1 MFFSGLTWFWTH
13 VCSFCGILYI
23 LIGRYCSICGSVA
36 FYIVFTKW
44 RHRCTRYSIH
54 TDWDHHRSGD
64 NHLHLHISI
73 IEERVR
79 LEFTLCTNWSHF
91 CTFVYSNIIPRYP
104 NYSIPKLRIQYVD
117 YISGTGVSDPDKV
130 LETFCRFPPDIRPRD
145 PILVILTGYHNWY
158 DNNKTIWD
166 ERSTS
171 EPLWGKRLDGYH
183 IYM

>member
-1 MFFSGLTWFWTH
+1 MSSKDADGHQKTKEGPRHWVQKEIVFFSELTWFWTH

-64 NHLHLHISI
+64 NHLHLHITI

-79 LEFTLCTNWSHF
+79 LEFTVCTNSSHF
-91 CTFVYSNIIPRYP
+91 CTFISSKIIPRYP
-104 NYSIPKLRIQYVD
+104 NHSIPMLRIQYVD
-117 YISGTGVSDPDKV
+117 YISGAGVSDPDKGKHMGP
-130 LETFCRFPPDIRPRD
+130 ED
-145 PILVILTGYHNWY
+145 PLNRKKYP
-158 DNNKTIWD
+158 
-166 ERSTS
+166 SFF
-171 EPLWGKRLDGYH
+171 
-183 IYM
+183 